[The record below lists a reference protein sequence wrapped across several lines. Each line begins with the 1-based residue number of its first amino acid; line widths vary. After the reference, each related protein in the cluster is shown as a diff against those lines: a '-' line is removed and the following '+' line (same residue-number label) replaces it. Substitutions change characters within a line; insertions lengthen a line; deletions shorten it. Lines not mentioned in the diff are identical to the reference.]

1 MKKLYSMIAILTLT
15 VPLTMPVQADPMR
28 DLNLVNQSNA
38 ALGQNDVEA
47 ALKSASQITDPLI
60 RAAAAGNAMLS
71 AFSSGDLALAKQGLP
86 MIDDV
91 QIKDVW
97 LGNFAG
103 ASLNAGDCKETVEM
117 VEQIVDA
124 DLKSIWE
131 MNIKLRCR

>member
-1 MKKLYSMIAILTLT
+1 MKKPHLLIIIFTMSLA
-15 VPLTMPVQADPMR
+15 LTMPVQADPMR
-28 DLNLVNQSNA
+28 DLNLINQSNT
-38 ALGQNDVEA
+38 ALMQKDA
-47 ALKSASQITDPLI
+47 KSALQSASQITDPLL

-117 VEQIVDA
+117 VEQIVDT